1 MPTFDKVGTFAD
13 NQPYPLLVALQFI
26 FNKSAVAAD
35 SCPKWE
41 KSIKKESSDGLGLGV
56 CPLRLSLSLCFYVA
70 TQRHKCGECCR
81 AAQVIMKQKTVTDAG
96 SSFCQQEEGAS
107 SPHG

>member
-41 KSIKKESSDGLGLGV
+41 KKHKKRKLVWALECVLCV
-56 CPLRLSLSLCFYVA
+56 SLSLCFYVA